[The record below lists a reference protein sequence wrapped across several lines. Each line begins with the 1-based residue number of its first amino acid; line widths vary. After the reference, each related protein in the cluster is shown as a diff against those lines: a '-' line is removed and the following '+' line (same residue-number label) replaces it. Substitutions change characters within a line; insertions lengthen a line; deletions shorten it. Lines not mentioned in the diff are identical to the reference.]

1 MLGED
6 VGPPP
11 PALLGEPR
19 GECTS
24 PKLPPRAPGPHP
36 PAHCRDRIVPGG
48 WFQGIRVPNPTHP
61 LPMAPAWGRWGQG
74 AGGTDLP
81 EGSLAVAAHPPE
93 LLELL
98 VPAAGSRPSPRD
110 AGARDTVATGSES
123 EGLTAGFVRN
133 THRAPRGL
141 CFRRPVSRETKAP
154 VFFREHKTGF
164 FLSSSSPHPVL
175 GPTVWEK
182 RGSHLGT
189 GMQGGSESGPYLQ
202 CPVCPRGEWGPCE
215 GLAAV
220 GAVGGGHLPCA
231 WSAPLRPEPGP
242 RANKARLVLRPR
254 GAARVGRGA
263 GRGRGCGQ
271 HRHHGLRQHM
281 APQQAQ
287 HPGAPIPLPGHLT
300 SAGHG
305 PRAQGRGQPP
315 GRGAVGAQQQW
326 PHPPEHMGPQQWA
339 QPPGGSRERGQEHCS
354 PPKPSKVLQQ
364 VWDVTGAE
372 EGPAGMTTDRMSELA
387 LVPRPR

>member
-6 VGPPP
+6 VGPAP
-11 PALLGEPR
+11 PAPLGEPR

-36 PAHCRDRIVPGG
+36 PARCRDRIVPGG

-61 LPMAPAWGRWGQG
+61 LPTAPAWGRWGQG

-164 FLSSSSPHPVL
+164 FLSSSSPPPRAGPHGL
-175 GPTVWEK
+175 GEEGVPSWH
-182 RGSHLGT
+182 RDAGD
-189 GMQGGSESGPYLQ
+189 PYLQ
-202 CPVCPRGEWGPCE
+202 CPVCPRGERGPCE

-220 GAVGGGHLPCA
+220 GAVGEGISHA
-231 WSAPLRPEPGP
+231 PGP
-242 RANKARLVLRPR
+242 HRSVLSR
-254 GAARVGRGA
+254 G
-263 GRGRGCGQ
+263 
-271 HRHHGLRQHM
+271 
-281 APQQAQ
+281 
-287 HPGAPIPLPGHLT
+287 
-300 SAGHG
+300 
-305 PRAQGRGQPP
+305 QGRTKP
-315 GRGAVGAQQQW
+315 GL
-326 PHPPEHMGPQQWA
+326 
-339 QPPGGSRERGQEHCS
+339 CC
-354 PPKPSKVLQQ
+354 
-364 VWDVTGAE
+364 
-372 EGPAGMTTDRMSELA
+372 GPAGLHAWGGERGGAGGAGSTGTMGCGSTWPHSRHSAPGLPSCCLGT
-387 LVPRPR
+387 